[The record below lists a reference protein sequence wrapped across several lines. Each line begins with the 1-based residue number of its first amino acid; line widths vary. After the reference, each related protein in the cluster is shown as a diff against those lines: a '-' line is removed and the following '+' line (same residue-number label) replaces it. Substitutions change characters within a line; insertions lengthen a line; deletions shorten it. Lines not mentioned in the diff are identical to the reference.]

1 MFISLELFTKRIK
14 QENKYKKCYKIVTN
28 GLTNSRGIFIIG
40 HMNRLRDSAIVLGLA
55 GMLLMVSADTKDVE
69 AKISYESESIDRST
83 EDDTAGVLRGI
94 GTELLGAVAENRVD
108 SGRMRQTYAEAE
120 GYWPEEEEQQETVSD
135 IENEVEEM
143 EEEIDQTVVSEK
155 KTAETEPV
163 TEAAS
168 VQPELVVP
176 ENSIYVITAEDYDAL
191 LRIVEAEAS
200 GEDETGRLLVANVVL
215 NRVRSAA
222 FPNTVSEVVYQ
233 RKNGKAQFSPVHTGK
248 IARVTVSDA
257 TRAAVARALTGE
269 DVSEGALYFVNPTL
283 ADAGNLKWFREHLTL
298 LFAYHGHEFYL

>member
-1 MFISLELFTKRIK
+1 MLQNYYGRLDGADNHF
-14 QENKYKKCYKIVTN
+14 YN
-28 GLTNSRGIFIIG
+28 GR
-40 HMNRLRDSAIVLGLA
+40 MNRLRDGAIVLGLA

-69 AKISYESESIDRST
+69 AKISYESENIDRST
-83 EDDTAGVLRGI
+83 EDDAAGALRGI

-108 SGRMRQTYAEAE
+108 SGRMRQAYAQAD
-120 GYWPEEEEQQETVSD
+120 WSEEEEQQKTVSD

-143 EEEIDQTVVSEK
+143 EEEIDQTVVSEEE
-155 KTAETEPV
+155 TAEAEPV
-163 TEAAS
+163 TEAAA

-176 ENSIYVITAEDYDAL
+176 ENSIYVITAEDYDSL

-233 RKNGKAQFSPVHTGK
+233 RKNGKAQFSPVYTGK

>member
-1 MFISLELFTKRIK
+1 MLQNYYGRLDGADNHF
-14 QENKYKKCYKIVTN
+14 YN
-28 GLTNSRGIFIIG
+28 GR
-40 HMNRLRDSAIVLGLA
+40 MNRLRDGAIVLGLA

-120 GYWPEEEEQQETVSD
+120 GYWPEEEEQQKAVSD

-143 EEEIDQTVVSEK
+143 EEEIDQTVVLEEE
-155 KTAETEPV
+155 TAETEPV
-163 TEAAS
+163 TEAAA

-176 ENSIYVITAEDYDAL
+176 ENSIYGITAEDYDAL

-283 ADAGNLKWFREHLTL
+283 ADAGNLQWFREHLTL

>member
-1 MFISLELFTKRIK
+1 M
-14 QENKYKKCYKIVTN
+14 
-28 GLTNSRGIFIIG
+28 
-40 HMNRLRDSAIVLGLA
+40 LGLA

-83 EDDTAGVLRGI
+83 EDDTAGALRGI

-108 SGRMRQTYAEAE
+108 SGRMRQAYTQTD
-120 GYWPEEEEQQETVSD
+120 WSEEEELQETVYD
-135 IENEVEEM
+135 IENEVEET
-143 EEEIDQTVVSEK
+143 EEEIDQTVISEEE
-155 KTAETEPV
+155 TAETEPV
-163 TEAAS
+163 TEAAA
-168 VQPELVVP
+168 VQPELAVP

-191 LRIVEAEAS
+191 LRIMEAEAS

>member
-1 MFISLELFTKRIK
+1 MLQNYYGRLDGADNHFY
-14 QENKYKKCYKIVTN
+14 N
-28 GLTNSRGIFIIG
+28 G

-108 SGRMRQTYAEAE
+108 SGRMRQTYAQAD
-120 GYWPEEEEQQETVSD
+120 WSEEEEQQKTVSD

-143 EEEIDQTVVSEK
+143 EEEIDQTVVSEEE
-155 KTAETEPV
+155 TAETEPV
-163 TEAAS
+163 TEAAI

>member
-1 MFISLELFTKRIK
+1 M
-14 QENKYKKCYKIVTN
+14 
-28 GLTNSRGIFIIG
+28 
-40 HMNRLRDSAIVLGLA
+40 LGLA

-108 SGRMRQTYAEAE
+108 SGRMRQTHAEAQAD
-120 GYWPEEEEQQETVSD
+120 WPEEEEQQKKTVSD

-257 TRAAVARALTGE
+257 TRAAVARALVGE

>member
-1 MFISLELFTKRIK
+1 
-14 QENKYKKCYKIVTN
+14 
-28 GLTNSRGIFIIG
+28 
-40 HMNRLRDSAIVLGLA
+40 MNRLRDSAIVLGLA

-108 SGRMRQTYAEAE
+108 SGRMRQTYAEAQAD
-120 GYWPEEEEQQETVSD
+120 WP
-135 IENEVEEM
+135 
-143 EEEIDQTVVSEK
+143 EEEIDQTVVSEEE
-155 KTAETEPV
+155 TAETEPV
-163 TEAAS
+163 TEAAT

>member
-1 MFISLELFTKRIK
+1 M
-14 QENKYKKCYKIVTN
+14 
-28 GLTNSRGIFIIG
+28 
-40 HMNRLRDSAIVLGLA
+40 LGLA

-69 AKISYESESIDRST
+69 AKISYESENIDRST
-83 EDDTAGVLRGI
+83 EDDAAGALRGI

-108 SGRMRQTYAEAE
+108 SGRMRQTYAEAD
-120 GYWPEEEEQQETVSD
+120 WSEEEEQQKTVSD

-143 EEEIDQTVVSEK
+143 EEEIDQTVVSEEE
-155 KTAETEPV
+155 TAETEPV
-163 TEAAS
+163 TEAAT

-269 DVSEGALYFVNPTL
+269 DVSEGSLYFVNPTL

>member
-1 MFISLELFTKRIK
+1 
-14 QENKYKKCYKIVTN
+14 
-28 GLTNSRGIFIIG
+28 
-40 HMNRLRDSAIVLGLA
+40 
-55 GMLLMVSADTKDVE
+55 MLLMVSADTKDVE

-83 EDDTAGVLRGI
+83 EDDTAGALRGI

-108 SGRMRQTYAEAE
+108 SGRMRQAYAEAE
-120 GYWPEEEEQQETVSD
+120 GYWSEEEEQQKTVSD

-143 EEEIDQTVVSEK
+143 EEEIDQTVISEEE
-155 KTAETEPV
+155 TAETEPV
-163 TEAAS
+163 TEAAA

-176 ENSIYVITAEDYDAL
+176 ENSIYGITAEDYDAL

-248 IARVTVSDA
+248 ISARHRLRRHPRRRSPGSG
-257 TRAAVARALTGE
+257 RRGRLRRR
-269 DVSEGALYFVNPTL
+269 S
-283 ADAGNLKWFREHLTL
+283 L
-298 LFAYHGHEFYL
+298 LRKPHPGRRRKP

>member
-1 MFISLELFTKRIK
+1 M
-14 QENKYKKCYKIVTN
+14 
-28 GLTNSRGIFIIG
+28 
-40 HMNRLRDSAIVLGLA
+40 
-55 GMLLMVSADTKDVE
+55 
-69 AKISYESESIDRST
+69 
-83 EDDTAGVLRGI
+83 
-94 GTELLGAVAENRVD
+94 
-108 SGRMRQTYAEAE
+108 
-120 GYWPEEEEQQETVSD
+120 
-135 IENEVEEM
+135 
-143 EEEIDQTVVSEK
+143 
-155 KTAETEPV
+155 
-163 TEAAS
+163 TEAAA
-168 VQPELVVP
+168 VQPELAVP

-257 TRAAVARALTGE
+257 THAAVARALAGE

-283 ADAGNLKWFREHLTL
+283 ADAGNLQWFREHLTL

>member
-1 MFISLELFTKRIK
+1 
-14 QENKYKKCYKIVTN
+14 
-28 GLTNSRGIFIIG
+28 
-40 HMNRLRDSAIVLGLA
+40 MNRLRDSAIVLGLA

-108 SGRMRQTYAEAE
+108 SGRMRQTYAEAQAD
-120 GYWPEEEEQQETVSD
+120 WP
-135 IENEVEEM
+135 
-143 EEEIDQTVVSEK
+143 EEEIDQTVVSEEE
-155 KTAETEPV
+155 TAETEPV
-163 TEAAS
+163 TEAAT
-168 VQPELVVP
+168 VQPELAVP

-222 FPNTVSEVVYQ
+222 FPEYSKRSRLPAEERQ
-233 RKNGKAQFSPVHTGK
+233 SPVLPGDHTGQDS
-248 IARVTVSDA
+248 ARHRFRRHPRRRSPGSD
-257 TRAAVARALTGE
+257 RRGRLPKAL
-269 DVSEGALYFVNPTL
+269 SIS
-283 ADAGNLKWFREHLTL
+283 
-298 LFAYHGHEFYL
+298 

>member
-1 MFISLELFTKRIK
+1 MLQNYYGRLDGADNHFYNE
-14 QENKYKKCYKIVTN
+14 C
-28 GLTNSRGIFIIG
+28 
-40 HMNRLRDSAIVLGLA
+40 MNRLRDSAIVLGLA

-69 AKISYESESIDRST
+69 AKISYESERIDRSA
-83 EDDTAGVLRGI
+83 EEDTAGALRGI
-94 GTELLGAVAENRVD
+94 GTELLGAVAENRMD
-108 SGRMRQTYAEAE
+108 SGRMQQAYAEAQAD
-120 GYWPEEEEQQETVSD
+120 WSEEEEQQTDSH
-135 IENEVEEM
+135 IENEFAEM
-143 EEEIDQTVVSEK
+143 EEEATEVEATETV
-155 KTAETEPV
+155 ETEPV
-163 TEAAS
+163 TEAAA

-191 LRIVEAEAS
+191 LRVVESEAS

-233 RKNGKAQFSPVHTGK
+233 RRNGKAQFSPVSTGK

-257 TRAAVARALTGE
+257 TRAAVARALAGE
-269 DVSEGALYFVNPTL
+269 DVSGGALYFVNPAL
-283 ADAGNLKWFREHLTL
+283 ADAGNLQWFREHLTL

>member
-1 MFISLELFTKRIK
+1 MLQNYYGRLDGADNHF
-14 QENKYKKCYKIVTN
+14 YN
-28 GLTNSRGIFIIG
+28 GR
-40 HMNRLRDSAIVLGLA
+40 MNRLRDGAIVLGLA

-69 AKISYESESIDRST
+69 AKISYESENIDRST
-83 EDDTAGVLRGI
+83 EDDAAGALRGI

-108 SGRMRQTYAEAE
+108 SGRMRQAYAQAQAD
-120 GYWPEEEEQQETVSD
+120 WSEEEEQQKTVSD

-143 EEEIDQTVVSEK
+143 EEEIDQTVVSEEE
-155 KTAETEPV
+155 TAETEPV
-163 TEAAS
+163 TEAAA
-168 VQPELVVP
+168 VQPELTVP
-176 ENSIYVITAEDYDAL
+176 ENSIYVITAEDYDTL

-257 TRAAVARALTGE
+257 TRAAVARALVGE

-283 ADAGNLKWFREHLTL
+283 ADAGNLQWFREHLTM

>member
-1 MFISLELFTKRIK
+1 MLQNYYGRLDGADNHF
-14 QENKYKKCYKIVTN
+14 YN
-28 GLTNSRGIFIIG
+28 GR
-40 HMNRLRDSAIVLGLA
+40 MNRLRDGAIVLGLA

-69 AKISYESESIDRST
+69 AKISYESENIDRST
-83 EDDTAGVLRGI
+83 EDDAAGALRGI

-108 SGRMRQTYAEAE
+108 SGRMRQAYAQAQAD
-120 GYWPEEEEQQETVSD
+120 WSEEEEQQKTVSD

-143 EEEIDQTVVSEK
+143 EEEIDQTVVSEEE
-155 KTAETEPV
+155 TAETEPV
-163 TEAAS
+163 TEAAA
-168 VQPELVVP
+168 VQPELTVP

-283 ADAGNLKWFREHLTL
+283 ADAGNLQWFREHLTM

>member
-108 SGRMRQTYAEAE
+108 SGRMRQTYAEAD
-120 GYWPEEEEQQETVSD
+120 WSEEEEQQKTVSD

-143 EEEIDQTVVSEK
+143 EEEIDQTVVSEEE
-155 KTAETEPV
+155 TAETEPV
-163 TEAAS
+163 TEAAA

>member
-1 MFISLELFTKRIK
+1 M
-14 QENKYKKCYKIVTN
+14 
-28 GLTNSRGIFIIG
+28 
-40 HMNRLRDSAIVLGLA
+40 LGLA

-83 EDDTAGVLRGI
+83 EDDSAGALRGI
-94 GTELLGAVAENRVD
+94 GAELLGAVAENSVD
-108 SGRMRQTYAEAE
+108 SDRMRQAYAKAD
-120 GYWPEEEEQQETVSD
+120 WSEEEEQQETVSD
-135 IENEVEEM
+135 IENEVEKT
-143 EEEIDQTVVSEK
+143 EEEIDQTVISEEE
-155 KTAETEPV
+155 TAETEPV
-163 TEAAS
+163 TEAAA
-168 VQPELVVP
+168 VQPELTVP
-176 ENSIYVITAEDYDAL
+176 ENSIYVITAEDYDSL

-248 IARVTVSDA
+248 IERVTVSDA
-257 TRAAVARALTGE
+257 TRAAVARALAGE

>member
-1 MFISLELFTKRIK
+1 MLQNYYGRLDGADNHF
-14 QENKYKKCYKIVTN
+14 YN
-28 GLTNSRGIFIIG
+28 GR
-40 HMNRLRDSAIVLGLA
+40 MNRLRDGAIVLGLA

-69 AKISYESESIDRST
+69 AKISYESENIDRST
-83 EDDTAGVLRGI
+83 EDDAAGALRGI

-108 SGRMRQTYAEAE
+108 SGRMRQAYAEA
-120 GYWPEEEEQQETVSD
+120 QQETVSD
-135 IENEVEEM
+135 IENEVEET
-143 EEEIDQTVVSEK
+143 EEEIDQTVVSEE

-163 TEAAS
+163 TEAAA
-168 VQPELVVP
+168 VQPELVGP

-283 ADAGNLKWFREHLTL
+283 ADAGNLQWFREHLTL

>member
-1 MFISLELFTKRIK
+1 M
-14 QENKYKKCYKIVTN
+14 
-28 GLTNSRGIFIIG
+28 
-40 HMNRLRDSAIVLGLA
+40 LGLA

-83 EDDTAGVLRGI
+83 EDDTAGALRGI

-143 EEEIDQTVVSEK
+143 EEEIDQTVVSEEE
-155 KTAETEPV
+155 TAETEPV
-163 TEAAS
+163 TEAAA

-257 TRAAVARALTGE
+257 TRAAVVRALAGE

>member
-1 MFISLELFTKRIK
+1 
-14 QENKYKKCYKIVTN
+14 
-28 GLTNSRGIFIIG
+28 
-40 HMNRLRDSAIVLGLA
+40 MNRLRDGAIVLGLA

-69 AKISYESESIDRST
+69 AKISYESENIDRST
-83 EDDTAGVLRGI
+83 EDDAAGALRGI

-108 SGRMRQTYAEAE
+108 SGRMRQAYAEAQAD
-120 GYWPEEEEQQETVSD
+120 WPEEE
-135 IENEVEEM
+135 
-143 EEEIDQTVVSEK
+143 
-155 KTAETEPV
+155 TAETEPV
-163 TEAAS
+163 TEAAA
-168 VQPELVVP
+168 VQPELTVP

>member
-1 MFISLELFTKRIK
+1 M
-14 QENKYKKCYKIVTN
+14 
-28 GLTNSRGIFIIG
+28 
-40 HMNRLRDSAIVLGLA
+40 LGLA

-108 SGRMRQTYAEAE
+108 SGRMRQAYAKAD
-120 GYWPEEEEQQETVSD
+120 WSEEEEQQETVSD
-135 IENEVEEM
+135 IENEVEKT
-143 EEEIDQTVVSEK
+143 EEEIDQTVISEEE
-155 KTAETEPV
+155 TAETEPV
-163 TEAAS
+163 TEAAT
-168 VQPELVVP
+168 VQPELAVP
-176 ENSIYVITAEDYDAL
+176 ENSIYVINAEDYDAL

-200 GEDETGRLLVANVVL
+200 GEDEIGRLLVANVVL